1 MKARHK
7 TEKQTVAV
15 WPTLMP
21 NSMDAEIT
29 EATRSSSAT
38 LRTSFSAD
46 VASLDQPVRA
56 GSVLQA
62 RFRVRW
68 IDTRTAD
75 PDQYFTSLRLGDRH
89 LPQAHDI
96 WLTVA
101 IKNYC
106 ALT

>member
-1 MKARHK
+1 
-7 TEKQTVAV
+7 
-15 WPTLMP
+15 MP
-21 NSMDAEIT
+21 NSMDAKFT
-29 EATRSSSAT
+29 EPRRSSGK
-38 LRTSFSAD
+38 LDDLEDQFSAD

-68 IDTRTAD
+68 IDTRIAD
-75 PDQYFTSLRLGDRH
+75 PNQYFTNLRLGDRH
-89 LPQAHDI
+89 LPRAHDI

-106 ALT
+106 AHT